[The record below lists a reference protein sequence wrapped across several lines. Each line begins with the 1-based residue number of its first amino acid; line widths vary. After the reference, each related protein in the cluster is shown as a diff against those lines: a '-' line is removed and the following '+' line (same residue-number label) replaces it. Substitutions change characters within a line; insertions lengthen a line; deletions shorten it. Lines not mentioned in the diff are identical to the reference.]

1 VRACSIRDPTV
12 ANPAQAR
19 LKPLKLKGAVF
30 ERNHAVKSV
39 GEKLCIMKP
48 LAKLVGIEIRT
59 EEVRMSC
66 RTTCSE
72 LGAK

>member
-1 VRACSIRDPTV
+1 MACSIRDPTV

-19 LKPLKLKGAVF
+19 LKPLKLKGAVS
-30 ERNHAVKSV
+30 ERNHAVKPM